1 MKVISVNNIVVPR
14 KNIRKFFIMKTIF
27 NRMLFYSIYNKQIK
41 REEELLKEQ
50 DYYYNDRYNYLI

>member
-41 REEELLKEQ
+41 
-50 DYYYNDRYNYLI
+50 NSI